1 MENYTKTE
9 LEDALR
15 AVHSIIH
22 KCEKAQEKF
31 PQGNSHHTLLK
42 NRLNAMYISKSL
54 IADALFKMK
63 QLPASQQSTSDDYD
77 VSVLF
82 QQLHKLHITDLGIDR
97 IRKNLQIEVNDV
109 VEWCRNKIKNTESH
123 ILRRGKNWYI
133 TVDDCQI
140 TVNAHSYTIIT
151 AHRIK

>member
-22 KCEKAQEKF
+22 KCEKAQAKF

-42 NRLNAMYISKSL
+42 NRLDAMYISKSL
-54 IADALFKMK
+54 IADALFKTE
-63 QLPASQQSTSDDYD
+63 QTPASQPSNNEDYD
-77 VSVLF
+77 ASILL

-97 IRKNLQIEVNDV
+97 IRKNLQIDVNDV
-109 VEWCRNKIKNTESH
+109 VEWCRNKIKDTDSL
-123 ILRRGKNWYI
+123 ILHKGKNWYI